1 MSVAWYLFV
10 FYIISPDTYPVLSYS
25 LSVRPCYNINIDRG
39 QNSYQHHLHTQAE
52 LTLDF
57 VSINVSVLFV
67 LCDLFYFTVFL
78 LLYDLISGNSKL
90 NLWKQR
96 LTINLLSWF
105 YFYLGSRD
113 WEILMV
119 HFSSLLE
126 ITEKPLLMEM

>member
-1 MSVAWYLFV
+1 MLTVSECSAILGCILYCIPRHL
-10 FYIISPDTYPVLSYS
+10 SCLSYS

-39 QNSYQHHLHTQAE
+39 QPYILPTPTRKGNIFKDVWVIH
-52 LTLDF
+52 
-57 VSINVSVLFV
+57 SILRSL
-67 LCDLFYFTVFL
+67 FL

-119 HFSSLLE
+119 YFSSLLGDE
-126 ITEKPLLMEM
+126 INSRASPS